1 MSVRVLGSEDCHPAR
16 TVVSLSTS
24 WNPSSLR
31 RALLTR
37 RNLVNPL
44 HISSDTH
51 LLGQLRALRQERL
64 ALEIV
69 DLEHAGTGF
78 RGGSLELGRVD
89 LDEAERVEVRSE
101 EVGHGG
107 LETEDGL
114 VGGCL
119 AVGVADSELN
129 PLSANRQ
136 VIDSPSSP

>member
-1 MSVRVLGSEDCHPAR
+1 
-16 TVVSLSTS
+16 
-24 WNPSSLR
+24 
-31 RALLTR
+31 LLTR

-44 HISSDTH
+44 HVSSDTH